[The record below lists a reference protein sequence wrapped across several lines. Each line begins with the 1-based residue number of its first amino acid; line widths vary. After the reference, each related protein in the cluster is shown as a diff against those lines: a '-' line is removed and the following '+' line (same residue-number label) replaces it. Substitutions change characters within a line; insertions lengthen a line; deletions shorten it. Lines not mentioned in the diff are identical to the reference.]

1 MVSRIYPG
9 GLFYVLPL
17 DSTCH
22 GIVKNQNVCFSLRPF
37 SLSEIAGRDEKTVVE
52 FLRDAVELCY
62 AIGVRFVIHLPYKY
76 GPVFMNGAMKETLN
90 RFDFEKVAFN
100 MKCFGA
106 PASFQC
112 MKFPKDSEKGFKEA
126 EPSEISGTFGFAVVE
141 VVVLRHRR
149 NLLISNIPI
158 ILDDI
163 AKKLADQDLDDWFK
177 DLDEPA
183 ISLPKKKRRI
193 PEDFIFEAD
202 EFFVTRPVAPL
213 APGPVAPGAPVA
225 WLINYIIII

>member
-1 MVSRIYPG
+1 MISRIYPG

-17 DSTCH
+17 DSTCR
-22 GIVKNQNVCFSLRPF
+22 GIVKNQNLCFSLRPF
-37 SLSEIAGRDEKTVVE
+37 SLSEAAGRDEKTVVE

-90 RFDFEKVAFN
+90 RFHFEKVAFN

-126 EPSEISGTFGFAVVE
+126 EPSEITGTFGFAVVE

-149 NLLISNIPI
+149 NLLVSNIPI
-158 ILDDI
+158 ILDGI
-163 AKKLADQDLDDWFK
+163 AKNLADQDLDEWFK

-183 ISLPKKKRRI
+183 IRLPKKQRI
-193 PEDFIFEAD
+193 VEDFMFE
-202 EFFVTRPVAPL
+202 
-213 APGPVAPGAPVA
+213 
-225 WLINYIIII
+225 